1 MIARRFTI
9 RVEAAHRTGIP
20 DWNEENHRLI
30 SPKPGFSNPTPE
42 QTTVEVWGR
51 GTATFETRKTGAAAG
66 PQPVRLGNKQPT
78 ETSSGETQWER

>member
-1 MIARRFTI
+1 MIERRFTI

-42 QTTVEVWGR
+42 QTTVEVWGE
-51 GTATFETRKTGAAAG
+51 GDGHI
-66 PQPVRLGNKQPT
+66 
-78 ETSSGETQWER
+78 

>member
-1 MIARRFTI
+1 MIERRFTI

-42 QTTVEVWGR
+42 QTTVEVFGR
-51 GTATFETRKTGAAAG
+51 GTATFEAIDCSLWIWG
-66 PQPVRLGNKQPT
+66 RLD
-78 ETSSGETQWER
+78 GELS